1 MKPRD
6 ADLTTIESAE
16 QHGSVAAALLTPEAV
31 RQRCGLIFKAAQGD
45 RLDHFALA
53 PGRLEDTARYVVET
67 MRANYPDLNIPFH
80 SRWRHLCVESEDR
93 WLTLAA
99 DLDTDALERA
109 RIRFDLAVTSVLLD
123 AGAGDHWRYRDE
135 RSGTVLTR
143 SEGLAI
149 ASFDMFGKGR
159 FSANPDQPL
168 RADAE
173 ALSGL
178 SVDDISQAFQVKPDN
193 PLAGLEGRTAL
204 LQRLGRTLAETPR
217 YFGSDRPRIGNL
229 VDYLVANAAGREIAA
244 RDILIA
250 VLESLGSIWPGR
262 ITVDGINLGDTWR
275 HPMVTADDATDGLVP
290 FHKLSQWLTYSLL
303 EPLEE
308 AGFTVNGL
316 DALTGL
322 AEYRNGGL
330 LIDLG
335 LIAPK
340 HDGVVAQP
348 HEPGSQVVVEWRAL
362 TIALIDQVADEV
374 RRILSVDQRQLPLAS
389 ILEGGTWS
397 AGRRA
402 ARERRADGRPP
413 IAIISDGSVF

>member
-1 MKPRD
+1 M
-6 ADLTTIESAE
+6 TTIESGAPANTNA
-16 QHGSVAAALLTPEAV
+16 SALLTPEAV
-31 RQRCGLIFKAAQGD
+31 RQRCGQVFKAAQDD
-45 RLDHFALA
+45 RLDHFAVV
-53 PGRLEDTARYVVET
+53 PGRLTHTARYVLET

-80 SRWRHLCVESEDR
+80 SRWRHFSVEGEDY
-93 WLTLAA
+93 WLALAA
-99 DLDTDALERA
+99 GLDTDAMERA

-123 AGAGDHWRYRDE
+123 AGAGDRWHYHE
-135 RSGTVLTR
+135 ETSGTVLSR

-149 ASFDMFGKGR
+149 ASFDMFRKGQ
-159 FSANPDQPL
+159 FSTDPNLPL
-168 RADAE
+168 RADAD
-173 ALSGL
+173 ALAGL
-178 SVDDISQAFQVKPDN
+178 GVDEISKAFQVTLEN

-204 LQRLGRTLAETPR
+204 LQQLGRTLSDAPR
-217 YFGSDRPRIGNL
+217 YFGSDRPRVGNL
-229 VDYLVANAAGREIAA
+229 VDYLVANAEGQMIAA

-250 VLESLGSIWPGR
+250 VLESLGPIWPGR
-262 ITVDGINLGDTWR
+262 IAIDGINLGDTWH
-275 HPMVTADDATDGLVP
+275 HPAATASDATDGLVP

-308 AGFTVNGL
+308 AGFTITGL

-330 LIDLG
+330 LVDLG
-335 LIAPK
+335 LIVPK
-340 HDGVVAQP
+340 HESVMAQP
-348 HEPGSQVVVEWRAL
+348 HEPGSEVVVEWRAL
-362 TIALIDQVADEV
+362 TIALIDQIADEI
-374 RRILSVDQRQLPLAS
+374 RRILSVDHRQLPLAS

>member
-6 ADLTTIESAE
+6 ADLTTIESGE
-16 QHGSVAAALLTPEAV
+16 QQNSAAAELLKPEAV
-31 RQRCGLIFKAAQGD
+31 RQRCGQIFAAAQED
-45 RLDHFALA
+45 RLDHFALVSE
-53 PGRLEDTARYVVET
+53 RLEDTAKYVLET
-67 MRANYPDLNIPFH
+67 MRSDYPDLNIPFH
-80 SRWRHLCVESEDR
+80 SRWRHFRVDADDR
-93 WLTLAA
+93 WLSLAA
-99 DLDTDALERA
+99 DLDADALERA

-135 RSGTVLTR
+135 TSGTVLSR

-149 ASFDMFGKGR
+149 ASFDMFRAGR
-159 FSANPDQPL
+159 FSTDPDLPL
-168 RADAE
+168 RAEADAL
-173 ALSGL
+173 AGL
-178 SVDDISQAFQVKPDN
+178 GVDNISKAFQVNPDN

-204 LQRLGRTLAETPR
+204 LQELGRTLAETPR
-217 YFGSDRPRIGNL
+217 FFGSDQPRVGNL
-229 VDYLVANAAGREIAA
+229 VDYLVANAEGQKIAA

-250 VLESLGSIWPGR
+250 VLQSLGSIWPGR

-275 HPMVTADDATDGLVP
+275 HPLVTGSDGTDGLVP

-308 AGFTVNGL
+308 AGFTVTGL

-340 HDGVVAQP
+340 HDGIMAEP
-348 HEPGSQVVVEWRAL
+348 HEPGSEVVVEWRAL
-362 TIALIDQVADEV
+362 TIALIDRIADEI
-374 RRILSVDQRQLPLAS
+374 RRILSVDHRQLPLAS